1 MKNELLRQTETQNR
15 LNYKSQQ
22 ICEKIYEEML
32 FSESIEFSSTIYEKV
47 LQAFTVGFE
56 MGISFASNKRKPVCC
71 IQNGVIIKIYDS
83 IAEAGKKLNIF
94 PNNITRV
101 LTGYGERKCKKAKG
115 YNWKYFELFDF
126 IGKRINI

>member
-83 IAEAGKKLNIF
+83 IAEAGTEKIVKKT
-94 PNNITRV
+94 IT
-101 LTGYGERKCKKAKG
+101 G
-115 YNWKYFELFDF
+115 KYD
-126 IGKRINI
+126 KRTITTNGNTKPIKL